1 MRFQDIPQFTRAYN
15 MNGWKTH
22 EQVQRIKEQYPP
34 GTRILLGHMEDKQ
47 AVPDGTEGT
56 VQMVDDQGQLLMKW
70 DNGRS
75 LSLIP
80 GEDSFS
86 VIPQEQ
92 DMTMQMGGIEQ

>member
-1 MRFQDIPQFTRAYN
+1 

-22 EQVQRIKEQYPP
+22 AQVQRIKEQYPP
-34 GTRILLGHMEDKQ
+34 GTRVRLDHMSDPQ

-56 VQMVDDQGQLLMKW
+56 VQMVDDQGQLLMAW

-92 DMTMQMGGIEQ
+92 NQSMTMGGM

>member
-1 MRFQDIPQFTRAYN
+1 

-34 GTRILLGHMEDKQ
+34 GTRIRLNHMNDPQ
-47 AVPDGTEGT
+47 AVPDGTEGE

-70 DNGRS
+70 SNGRT
-75 LSLIP
+75 LSLVP

-86 VIPQEQ
+86 VIPQPEAQ
-92 DMTMQMGGIEQ
+92 DMTMQMGGMSL

>member
-1 MRFQDIPQFTRAYN
+1 MDDP
-15 MNGWKTH
+15 
-22 EQVQRIKEQYPP
+22 
-34 GTRILLGHMEDKQ
+34 Q

-70 DNGRS
+70 DNGRT

-86 VIPQEQ
+86 VIQPKQTQ
-92 DMTMQMGGIEQ
+92 GMTMQMGGLGQ

>member
-1 MRFQDIPQFTRAYN
+1 

-34 GTRILLGHMEDKQ
+34 GTRVRLNHMNDPQ

-56 VQMVDDQGQLLMKW
+56 VQMVDDQGQLLMAW
-70 DNGRS
+70 DNGRA

-92 DMTMQMGGIEQ
+92 NQSMTMGGM